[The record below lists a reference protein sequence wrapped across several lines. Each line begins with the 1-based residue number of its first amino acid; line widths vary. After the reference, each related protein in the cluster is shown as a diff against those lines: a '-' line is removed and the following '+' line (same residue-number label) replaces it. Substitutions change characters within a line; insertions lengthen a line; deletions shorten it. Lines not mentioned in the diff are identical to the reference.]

1 MIKRKFSISEQAGTP
16 VDIIDQSSGG
26 TALFTQSTHHTT
38 SAQALAASTVATV
51 GMADASDIKGSNGPV
66 TITLT
71 FSAVGGAGVTYFV
84 LTGADGNNFDT
95 TKSTATV
102 TTNKTVVIENI
113 EAPYVGVLA
122 WRAGSNVDDVGKAT
136 CIVSGVREVY
146 RTAIN
151 QQMRQRYTTNR
162 QQVVGTE
169 TEAVE
174 NVTVDHLSAD
184 YS

>member
-16 VDIIDQSSGG
+16 VAIAAQSAGG
-26 TALFTQSTHHTT
+26 TALFTQSTHHKT
-38 SAQALAASTVATV
+38 SAQALAATTVATV
-51 GMADASDIKGSNGPV
+51 GMANATDIKGSNGPV
-66 TITLT
+66 DITLT
-71 FSAVGGAGVTYFV
+71 FSSVVGAGVKYFV
-84 LTGADGNNFDT
+84 YIGADGTNFDV
-95 TKSTATV
+95 KATDDV
-102 TTNKTVVIENI
+102 TSDETIVIEDV
-113 EAPYVGVLA
+113 EAPYVGVFA
-122 WRAGSNVDDVGKAT
+122 HTNGTGTGSAVCT
-136 CIVSGVREVY
+136 VSGVREIY

-162 QQVVGTE
+162 QQALGTE